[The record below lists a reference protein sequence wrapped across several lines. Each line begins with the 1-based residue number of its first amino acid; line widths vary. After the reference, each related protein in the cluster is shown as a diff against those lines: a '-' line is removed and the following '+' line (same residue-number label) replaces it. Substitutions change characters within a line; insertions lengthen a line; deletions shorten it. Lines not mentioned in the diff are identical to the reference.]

1 MSRSFVIRTLIILSL
16 CANTAFAQSVKFTVT
31 GNIQGIQK
39 GDTLRFS
46 KISLPSFE
54 SEKAFD
60 IIADKDESFKYSGTH
75 PHTQYYIIQYFPVGT
90 PIDDISRK
98 GMEIIIKDGN
108 IKIEGRRD
116 YIYYSTITN
125 SFYDKELT
133 KIKMLE
139 DSLELARNM
148 IYNAMSDKN
157 QDPKITM
164 ELYQKYSTF
173 PADNAAQYKRLESM
187 RNAYNASASNEY
199 KAYLLCT
206 GFAESLDNLEAG
218 YNKLDNK
225 ARKSYYGT
233 LLQSIITKLKK
244 LAPGEP
250 APGFTLTTRDEEK
263 ISLADFKGKYL
274 LIYLFGTSF
283 NSVETDPYI
292 VNLYKAN
299 KDKLE
304 VIGLT
309 ESMDMVNK
317 AFDNIIVN
325 GSSDMKKGITSMLIH
340 PWKNKVELEQ
350 YDNKEILDTYS
361 ITGIPFFILISPDG
375 KIAARGFFEA
385 FNAAKAILSG
395 APVPGTEPGK

>member
-16 CANTAFAQSVKFTVT
+16 CANAGFAQSLKFTIT

-46 KISLPSFE
+46 RILLPSFE

-60 IIADKDESFKYSGTH
+60 IIVDKDESFKYSGTH
-75 PHTQYYIIQYFPVGT
+75 PHTQYYIIQYLPVGA

-98 GMEIIIKDGN
+98 GMEIILKDGN
-108 IKIEGRRD
+108 IKIDGRRD

-133 KIKMLE
+133 TIKRLE

-148 IYNAMSDKN
+148 LYNAMSDKN
-157 QDPKITM
+157 QDPKIIM

-173 PADNAAQYKRLESM
+173 PADHASQYKRLDDL
-187 RNAYNASASNEY
+187 RNAYNVSASNEY
-199 KAYLLCT
+199 RAYELCT
-206 GFAESLDNLEAG
+206 GFAESLENLEAG

-225 ARKSYYGT
+225 TRKSYYGT
-233 LLQSIITKLKK
+233 LLQSIIAKLKS

-250 APGFTLTTRDEEK
+250 APDFTVTTRDEEK

-292 VNLYKAN
+292 VDLYKAH
-299 KDKLE
+299 KDTLE

-325 GSSDMKKGITSMLIH
+325 GSSEMKKGIASMLVH

-350 YDNKEILDTYS
+350 YDNKKILDAYS
-361 ITGIPFFILISPDG
+361 ITGIPFFVLIAPDG

-395 APVPGTEPGK
+395 ATH